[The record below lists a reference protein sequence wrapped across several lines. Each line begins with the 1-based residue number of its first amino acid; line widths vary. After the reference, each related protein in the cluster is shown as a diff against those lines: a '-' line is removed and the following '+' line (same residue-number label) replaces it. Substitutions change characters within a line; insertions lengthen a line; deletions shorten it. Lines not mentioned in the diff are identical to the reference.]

1 MRKFSWYVIMVTVAA
16 AAVII
21 LVLLYAKGPDWF
33 WFPPCIFHLITHL
46 YCPGCGST
54 RAVYRLLHGDVAGS
68 LSANILLIPSV
79 LLFLAV
85 IRKGIAMI
93 KPREYYG
100 IMGVYL
106 FYLIARNIPL
116 EPLSYLA
123 PR

>member
-1 MRKFSWYVIMVTVAA
+1 MSKTYFITGAMVVVLIMVA
-16 AAVII
+16 
-21 LVLLYAKGPDWF
+21 LWVLYQVGPQGG
-33 WFPPCIFHLITHL
+33 WFPPCLFHSVTHL

>member
-1 MRKFSWYVIMVTVAA
+1 MRKCGKYVGMATAAAAA
-16 AAVII
+16 AAVLI
-21 LVLLYAKGPDWF
+21 LLYVKGPEWI
-33 WFPPCIFHLITHL
+33 WFPPCIFHFITHL